1 MRSADRVRKCLL
13 FGIDRTY
20 RTSLLHYLVG
30 AGEDGSMTA
39 SSLGNACEAQDF
51 GKTVDVFGPVMR
63 EIVPKPGLFSSTE
76 EAVADR
82 V

>member
-1 MRSADRVRKCLL
+1 
-13 FGIDRTY
+13 
-20 RTSLLHYLVG
+20 
-30 AGEDGSMTA
+30 MTA
-39 SSLGNACEAQDF
+39 CSLGNACEAQDY
-51 GKTVDVFGPVMR
+51 GKMVDVFGPAMR